1 MAQFTVNEVIETF
14 KGLSLA
20 DKEVTVEILEKQ
32 VIAEKRKALSLRIK
46 EARKNYKTG
55 NVKSGTVK
63 DLLKDL
69 DSD

>member
-1 MAQFTVNEVIETF
+1 MAHFTVNEVIETF

-20 DKEVTVEILEKQ
+20 DKEVAVEILEKQ

-46 EARKNYKTG
+46 EVRKNYKTG
-55 NVKSGTVK
+55 NVKRGTVK